1 MISVAKTEIFLP
13 KGIPNISQLAT
24 PLITPHVAFEVFRVQ
39 VIRHHISKNDKNL
52 ADDLVHAYTTD
63 DCFVFKVLV
72 YSAFSHN

>member
-52 ADDLVHAYTTD
+52 ADDLVHAYTIGLPKI
-63 DCFVFKVLV
+63 FGVSIFKR
-72 YSAFSHN
+72 YP

>member
-24 PLITPHVAFEVFRVQ
+24 PLITPHVASQVCGVQ

-63 DCFVFKVLV
+63 DCFVSLV
-72 YSAFSHN
+72 AV

>member
-52 ADDLVHAYTTD
+52 ADDLVHAYTIGLPKI
-63 DCFVFKVLV
+63 FGVSIFKLH
-72 YSAFSHN
+72 S